1 MECPKRAIDQLP
13 SPPASQSRQL
23 QVIVVG
29 APRSGTTSLGTAL
42 KTLGYNTCVGVAHSY
57 FVENHF
63 PYWTEAI
70 DAKYHGRGTPYS
82 ADDFDKF
89 LGKYEAL
96 TGWGA
101 ALFGEELVVAFPEAK
116 IICTARDAEGWVDS
130 FSK

>member
-1 MECPKRAIDQLP
+1 MASSQPRAIDLLP
-13 SPPASQSRQL
+13 NPPLSKSHQL

-42 KTLGYNTCVGVAHSY
+42 QVLGYNTCVGVAHSY

-70 DAKYHGRGTPYS
+70 AAKYHGRGKAY
-82 ADDFDKF
+82 AGEEYDKF
-89 LGKYEAL
+89 LGKYEAV

-101 ALFGEELVVAFPEAK
+101 ALLA
-116 IICTARDAEGWVDS
+116 
-130 FSK
+130 